1 MSLDFLKHLFS
12 AKEFLPHGVC
22 LLWNRNLILLH
33 VVSDT
38 LITLS
43 YLTIPITLIHIVH
56 KRKDLPFNWVFWCFG
71 LFIVACGFTHA
82 LEVMTLW
89 YPAYWALGTTKAV
102 TAAVS
107 VMTAVLLVK
116 LVPAALAVPS
126 TQELVAATKLAEAAN
141 RAKSEFLAN
150 MSHEIRTPIN
160 GVMGMTELMLDTEL
174 SAEQHEYM
182 GLIQA
187 SSQSL
192 LSIVNDILDFSKIEA
207 GKLNLESIPFALR
220 EMVEETVRGFRVRLQ
235 EKELNLICD
244 VQPGV
249 AETVVG
255 DPERFR
261 QTLVN
266 LIGNAIKFTER
277 GEIVVMVAEE
287 ARDEG
292 SVTLHVAVKDSGI
305 GIAKE
310 KQGLIFEA
318 FVQGDGSMTRQ
329 YGGTGLGLS
338 ISARLVKMMGGRIW
352 VDSEEGFGA
361 TFHFT
366 VKLGL
371 PPTRA
376 IGLSDRDGKALR
388 EVGTLGKSMGR
399 RAMAAQ
405 AQKSKG
411 RVLLVEDN
419 TVNQRFATWTLEKH
433 GYEVTVARNGHEA
446 VAAMDT
452 ARFDVV
458 LMDLQMPVMS
468 GLEATAA
475 IRVSENS
482 LRRHTAIIAMT
493 AHAMKGD
500 RERCMNAGMD
510 GYISKPFG
518 MADLERE
525 ISRVAGMLAPTI

>member
-207 GKLNLESIPFALR
+207 GKLELCPAPFSPLALIEEDLRPLDMVARNKGLELR
-220 EMVEETVRGFRVRLQ
+220 RSVASDVPPVMIADSVRLQ
-235 EKELNLICD
+235 QILLNL
-244 VQPGV
+244 
-249 AETVVG
+249 
-255 DPERFR
+255 
-261 QTLVN
+261 VN
-266 LIGNAIKFTER
+266 NAIKFTAR
-277 GEIVVMVAEE
+277 GHVEVGCELVKMEGQTAVVEFRIA
-287 ARDEG
+287 
-292 SVTLHVAVKDSGI
+292 DSGI
-305 GIAKE
+305 GMTE
-310 KQGLIFEA
+310 SQQRVIFEA
-318 FVQGDGSMTRQ
+318 FRQADGSTTRR

-338 ISARLVKMMGGRIW
+338 ISKRLVEMMGGEIW
-352 VDSEEGFGA
+352 VESKPGTGS

-366 VKLGL
+366 IRGGLVLGTPASEL
-371 PPTRA
+371 
-376 IGLSDRDGKALR
+376 GR
-388 EVGTLGKSMGR
+388 ESTQIN
-399 RAMAAQ
+399 AND
-405 AQKSKG
+405 
-411 RVLLVEDN
+411 VLV
-419 TVNQRFATWTLEKH
+419 
-433 GYEVTVARNGHEA
+433 
-446 VAAMDT
+446 
-452 ARFDVV
+452 
-458 LMDLQMPVMS
+458 
-468 GLEATAA
+468 
-475 IRVSENS
+475 
-482 LRRHTAIIAMT
+482 
-493 AHAMKGD
+493 
-500 RERCMNAGMD
+500 
-510 GYISKPFG
+510 
-518 MADLERE
+518 
-525 ISRVAGMLAPTI
+525 